1 MTEEKT
7 AVGQGVAVGE
17 AEGKR
22 NEATEWRSGALVGS
36 NPTVGGFRQTDGGEN
51 PTPGASTLLIYR
63 CHVPENDAC
72 ESG

>member
-36 NPTVGGFRQTDGGEN
+36 NPT
-51 PTPGASTLLIYR
+51 PGAKPSLVRKQFMPIVGNKICGGNAQR
-63 CHVPENDAC
+63 CTRIG
-72 ESG
+72 ES